1 MPTSPTQRT
10 MKVLREWGYTV
21 DVVEQW
27 KRNPKHPAG
36 GYRRDYLHII
46 DIMAVAGDSTVG
58 IQACGSDFAAH
69 WRKLTIEQ
77 AENTRLWLAEPSR
90 RLEIWA
96 WRKVKVKRGG
106 KAMRWQPRIE
116 SVTLADLEPK

>member
-10 MKVLREWGYTV
+10 MKVLREQGFTV

-46 DIMAVAGDSTVG
+46 DILAISFHHTVG
-58 IQACGSDFAAH
+58 IQACGSDFAVH
-69 WRKLTIEQ
+69 WRKLTIEE
-77 AENTRLWLAEPSR
+77 AENSFEWLSRPSR
-90 RLEIWA
+90 TLEIWS

-106 KAMRWQPRIE
+106 KAMRWQPRVVA
-116 SVTLADLEPK
+116 VTLADLEQK